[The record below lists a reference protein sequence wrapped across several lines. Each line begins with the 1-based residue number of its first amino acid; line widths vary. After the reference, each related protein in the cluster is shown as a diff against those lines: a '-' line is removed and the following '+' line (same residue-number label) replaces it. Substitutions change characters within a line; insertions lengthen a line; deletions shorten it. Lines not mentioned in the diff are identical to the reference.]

1 MLCLC
6 ITPILQDQLNNLF
19 KITIFMVTNIIY
31 EFITADEELS
41 GGDHF
46 RMVLSRNVQ
55 NTNGN
60 GINHLGKKFKQII

>member
-1 MLCLC
+1 
-6 ITPILQDQLNNLF
+6 
-19 KITIFMVTNIIY
+19 MVTNIIY